1 MCIYVCIYNKK
12 TCVYIYVYEDCL
24 NKYISATT
32 WPSQTK
38 IPGSAP
44 MGHYAASSISFSY
57 HFFILF
63 NIYIYIYIYM
73 SNVTTVNYFTIFYKL
88 LMWQILISS
97 NMSPQLTSHLCLPII
112 IWKLLKQY
120 QQFVKML

>member
-12 TCVYIYVYEDCL
+12 TCVYIYVYEGCL

-63 NIYIYIYIYM
+63 NIYIYT
-73 SNVTTVNYFTIFYKL
+73 SNVTSTNYFIIFL
-88 LMWQILISS
+88 QIADMTNS
-97 NMSPQLTSHLCLPII
+97 
-112 IWKLLKQY
+112 Y
-120 QQFVKML
+120 